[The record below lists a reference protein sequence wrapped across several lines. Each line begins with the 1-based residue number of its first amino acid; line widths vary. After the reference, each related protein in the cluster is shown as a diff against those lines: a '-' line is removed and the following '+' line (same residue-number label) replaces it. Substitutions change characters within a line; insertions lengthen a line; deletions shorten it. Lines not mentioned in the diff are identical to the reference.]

1 MDQSKKSYFG
11 DDLFN
16 MHSGTNIKN
25 KEKQVENAERI
36 TILHIVEAPGG
47 VERYLHTLLSKLDN
61 TIFENILVWSDSYDS
76 SIFKEYANTIEY
88 VSDMHNKISISCDL
102 KSIKAVR
109 KLIKKYKP
117 DIVYCH
123 SSKAGAIGRIANI
136 GLKNKTGKMNVC
148 IYNAHGWAFNM
159 KDISN
164 KKIKAYV
171 LIEKM
176 LALFCDK
183 IVCISDFEK
192 RSALLNHICKTDKFR
207 VIYNGIDF
215 NEGQDITFVSRE
227 QLQIPESAF
236 VIGTTGRIA
245 HQKAPD
251 VFVRTAAEIKKE
263 IPSAFFIM
271 VGDGLEL
278 EQTKNL
284 IKELKMD
291 DSFFITG
298 WVNNPLD
305 YIRNFDIAMLLSRWE
320 GFGLVLPE
328 YMITGKP
335 IVATRVD
342 AIPDVVKDGIN
353 GLLVDVNDYK
363 AASASVIRLYEDKE
377 LRCQLI
383 ANGRKIVYKYF
394 NADRVG
400 QEHEVLFKEMI
411 GNRT

>member
-1 MDQSKKSYFG
+1 
-11 DDLFN
+11 
-16 MHSGTNIKN
+16 
-25 KEKQVENAERI
+25 
-36 TILHIVEAPGG
+36 
-47 VERYLHTLLSKLDN
+47 
-61 TIFENILVWSDSYDS
+61 
-76 SIFKEYANTIEY
+76 
-88 VSDMHNKISISCDL
+88 
-102 KSIKAVR
+102 
-109 KLIKKYKP
+109 
-117 DIVYCH
+117 
-123 SSKAGAIGRIANI
+123 
-136 GLKNKTGKMNVC
+136 
-148 IYNAHGWAFNM
+148 
-159 KDISN
+159 
-164 KKIKAYV
+164 
-171 LIEKM
+171 
-176 LALFCDK
+176 
-183 IVCISDFEK
+183 
-192 RSALLNHICKTDKFR
+192 
-207 VIYNGIDF
+207 
-215 NEGQDITFVSRE
+215 
-227 QLQIPESAF
+227 
-236 VIGTTGRIA
+236 
-245 HQKAPD
+245 
-251 VFVRTAAEIKKE
+251 
-263 IPSAFFIM
+263 
-271 VGDGLEL
+271 
-278 EQTKNL
+278 
-284 IKELKMD
+284 MD